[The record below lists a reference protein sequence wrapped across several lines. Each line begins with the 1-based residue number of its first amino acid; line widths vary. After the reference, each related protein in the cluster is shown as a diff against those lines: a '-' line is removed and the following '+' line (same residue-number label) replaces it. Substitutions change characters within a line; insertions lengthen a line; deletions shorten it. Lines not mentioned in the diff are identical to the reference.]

1 MDWDVFV
8 ETLGRFVKT
17 DTIRA
22 DDLLFGG
29 GLDITS
35 ISFIEFIMTLEE
47 RYDREIDIDD
57 LDAGIR
63 TVGDLFA
70 RLSGADPA
78 G

>member
-47 RYDREIDIDD
+47 RYDREIEIGR
-57 LDAGIR
+57 AH
-63 TVGDLFA
+63 V
-70 RLSGADPA
+70 
-78 G
+78 

>member
-57 LDAGIR
+57 LDVGIR